1 MGFFDIFKSKKDD
14 SSKDKLPEK
23 TELNDF
29 FKIDINRLFQYSP
42 VLVGTEATSFGTKV
56 TKYSLNLP
64 QEELGMFNQLEINEV
79 ADNELNIKFIGTANR
94 MTDELKEFI
103 EFCVAKYGKDM
114 AGLGSFT
121 AQDKQ
126 RIGSNTFTRS
136 WEDVR
141 VDNISGKLTVS
152 ILGLSKD
159 L

>member
-1 MGFFDIFKSKKDD
+1 MGFFDFFKSKKDNP
-14 SSKDKLPEK
+14 SKDRLPEK

-79 ADNELNIKFIGTANR
+79 ADNELNIKFIGGGKC

-103 EFCVAKYGKDM
+103 AFCVSKYGNDSL
-114 AGLGSFT
+114 GLGSISS
-121 AQDKQ
+121 QDKQ
-126 RIGSNTFTRS
+126 HISNNTFSRF

-141 VDNISGKLTVS
+141 VDNISGEFAVS
-152 ILGLSKD
+152 ILGLSKN
-159 L
+159 